1 MGQSGTLSTTITVN
15 SEPGLYRHNHNIQR
29 AMESNLTLK
38 TDRALLS
45 GCLQGDQRCHEIFVR
60 QFSSLVF
67 STILKVIKSKNA
79 HLSEQSIEDLHQN
92 VFLSL
97 FDRRCRKLRQYKGKN
112 GCSLA
117 SWVRL
122 VTGNMVLDYLRRG
135 MDALAPRQQIMP
147 LEMAA
152 ELNAPEP
159 LPIDQ
164 LTAAEQWQQIENGLR
179 HLKTRDQLIIR
190 LHCLDEQPL
199 SDVAKILGVS
209 EKNIHSVKHRAIKRL
224 KTVIVG
230 KKKE

>member
-1 MGQSGTLSTTITVN
+1 
-15 SEPGLYRHNHNIQR
+15 
-29 AMESNLTLK
+29 
-38 TDRALLS
+38 
-45 GCLQGDQRCHEIFVR
+45 
-60 QFSSLVF
+60 
-67 STILKVIKSKNA
+67 LKVIKSKNA

-179 HLKTRDQLIIR
+179 HLKTRDQLIVR

-209 EKNIHSVKHRAIKRL
+209 EKNMHSVKHRAIKRL